1 MGDERHSG
9 ESEGENM
16 SKCTK
21 FCLMSIVLLV
31 LVIGTVG
38 IILNAIWEEDWL
50 KAIFFILCFWL
61 YGGVAKLLVKYGEE
75 LIKERKNEK

>member
-1 MGDERHSG
+1 
-9 ESEGENM
+9 M

-21 FCLMSIVLLV
+21 FCLMTIGLLV

-38 IILNAIWEEDWL
+38 IILNATWEGDWL

>member
-1 MGDERHSG
+1 M
-9 ESEGENM
+9 ESWARNM
-16 SKCTK
+16 DKYTK
-21 FCLMSIVLLV
+21 FSLMAIGLLV

-38 IILNAIWEEDWL
+38 IILNAMWEGDWL

>member
-1 MGDERHSG
+1 
-9 ESEGENM
+9 M

-21 FCLMSIVLLV
+21 FCLMAIGLLG

-38 IILNAIWEEDWL
+38 IILNAMWEGDWL
-50 KAIFFILCFWL
+50 KAIFFILCFPL
-61 YGGVAKLLVKYGEE
+61 YGGVAKLLVKYGNE

>member
-1 MGDERHSG
+1 
-9 ESEGENM
+9 M

-21 FCLMSIVLLV
+21 FCLMTISLLV

-61 YGGVAKLLVKYGEE
+61 DGGVAKLLVKYGEE
-75 LIKERKNEK
+75 LSKERKNEK

>member
-1 MGDERHSG
+1 
-9 ESEGENM
+9 M

-21 FCLMSIVLLV
+21 FCLMTIGLLS

-38 IILNAIWEEDWL
+38 IILNAMWEGDWL
-50 KAIFFILCFWL
+50 KAIFFILCFPL
-61 YGGVAKLLVKYGEE
+61 YGGVAKLLVKYGDE

>member
-1 MGDERHSG
+1 MTIG
-9 ESEGENM
+9 
-16 SKCTK
+16 
-21 FCLMSIVLLV
+21 LLV

-50 KAIFFILCFWL
+50 KAIFFILSFWL
-61 YGGVAKLLVKYGEE
+61 YGGVAKFLVMYGDE

>member
-1 MGDERHSG
+1 MTIG
-9 ESEGENM
+9 
-16 SKCTK
+16 
-21 FCLMSIVLLV
+21 LLV

-61 YGGVAKLLVKYGEE
+61 YGGVAKLLVKYGDE
-75 LIKERKNEK
+75 LIKERKSENERL

>member
-1 MGDERHSG
+1 M
-9 ESEGENM
+9 ESWARNM
-16 SKCTK
+16 DKYTK
-21 FCLMSIVLLV
+21 FSLMAIGLLV

-38 IILNAIWEEDWL
+38 IILNAMWEGDWL
-50 KAIFFILCFWL
+50 KAIFFMLCFGL

>member
-1 MGDERHSG
+1 
-9 ESEGENM
+9 M

-21 FCLMSIVLLV
+21 FCLMAIGLLV

-50 KAIFFILCFWL
+50 KAIFFMLCFWL
-61 YGGVAKLLVKYGEE
+61 YGGVAKTLNEYGHK
-75 LIKERKNEK
+75 LIKERKMDNEKL